1 MKKLKEHDVV
11 GEEHWAKKGDN
22 TKIFLW
28 NKFVGDPA
36 NSIGTL
42 VFVHGS
48 SMASQ
53 PTIEKFTIPVRTS

>member
-1 MKKLKEHDVV
+1 MKKFKEHDVV
-11 GEEHWAKKGDN
+11 GEEHWAKKGDS

-28 NKFVGDPA
+28 NKFVGDPF

-53 PTIEKFTIPVRTS
+53 P